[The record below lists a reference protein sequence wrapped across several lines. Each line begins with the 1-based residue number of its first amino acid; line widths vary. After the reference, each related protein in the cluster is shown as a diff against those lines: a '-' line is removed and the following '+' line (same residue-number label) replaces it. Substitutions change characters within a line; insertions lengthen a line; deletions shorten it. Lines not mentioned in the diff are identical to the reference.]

1 MFINIFSLAFDVNE
15 VCEDSSK
22 QIIITKC
29 KVTKSKQCGQ
39 RQGLREVGELV
50 SQHQGLAS

>member
-1 MFINIFSLAFDVNE
+1 MFIDIFSLAFDVNE